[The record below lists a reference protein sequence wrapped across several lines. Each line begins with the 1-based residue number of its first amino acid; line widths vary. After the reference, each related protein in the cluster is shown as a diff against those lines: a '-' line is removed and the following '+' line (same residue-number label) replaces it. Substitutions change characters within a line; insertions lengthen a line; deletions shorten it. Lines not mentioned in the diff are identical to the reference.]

1 MNYINPVRKIV
12 KRGDRSVYSGTDET
26 LVLTKSVYRT
36 NGEELILVKNV
47 EHATII
53 LDSITT
59 EKITIKVITSC
70 TINPDINKID
80 EDWDEINLFKG
91 ACVSFQFVYDTWYIL
106 ASDGLKLE

>member
-1 MNYINPVRKIV
+1 MNYINPVRKTV
-12 KRGDRSVYSGTDET
+12 RKGNRAVYLETHET
-26 LVLTKSVYRT
+26 LVLTQSSYRT
-36 NGEELILVKNV
+36 NGEELIVVKNID
-47 EHATII
+47 HSTIT
-53 LDSITT
+53 LDSSKT

-91 ACVSFQFVYDTWYIL
+91 ACVTFQFVDDTWYIL